1 MRDFPGDPVV
11 KTMFPLQGTQVQSL
25 AGELRSRIPCGTAR
39 NLKNNNNLKK
49 NVTVKWTNY

>member
-49 NVTVKWTNY
+49 NVTAKWTNY